1 MCSLSRS
8 LWLGMVTLKHPEA
21 RYREKDMEK
30 GEEGRQHVQRR
41 NYADVHLLLSR
52 SRHGEVR
59 LQQNRYF
66 STEKEWIKWN
76 IKKEIRSDFQMKYL
90 YTNTVFTEKKKGWKY
105 KWDTALWKGWEKT
118 QIWGLWSNS
127 QDRELG
133 YKITGEAFVALFNI
147 GVCGYSKSKYP
158 RSYTTS
164 RGSIMKD
171 KKSFIWQT

>member
-1 MCSLSRS
+1 MCSLSCS

-21 RYREKDMEK
+21 RYREKDVEK

-41 NYADVHLLLSR
+41 NYAEVHLLLSR

-90 YTNTVFTEKKKGWKY
+90 YTNTVFTEKKKKDGNTNEIQLSEKAERRPRY
-105 KWDTALWKGWEKT
+105 GGYGVTPRLGNWDIKPMERDLWPYSTLAYVGT
-118 QIWGLWSNS
+118 QSLNI
-127 QDRELG
+127 Q
-133 YKITGEAFVALFNI
+133 EATQHQGAV
-147 GVCGYSKSKYP
+147 
-158 RSYTTS
+158 
-164 RGSIMKD
+164 
-171 KKSFIWQT
+171 